1 MIVGLIA
8 ALVSAIGYGI
18 ASVLQA
24 MAAQRERDTG
34 GVDPRLLARLI
45 KQGPFIAGITLDFFA
60 FAAQFLALR
69 TLPVFLV
76 QAIQASNLAV
86 TAVVSIPLLGM
97 RLRGREWA
105 AIGAVCAG
113 LALLGVA
120 AGSEHAA
127 PVSDRT
133 RWGLLIG
140 AVVVSVIG
148 FVAGML
154 VKRHGPVAL
163 GFVAGLGFGVVA
175 LAARV
180 ITSYSVSHLLRDPAV
195 YALAIGGIISFLFY
209 ATGLQ
214 RGKVTTVT
222 AAVIV
227 GETLL
232 PSLVGII
239 VLGDR
244 PRSGM
249 AVFAVIGF
257 LIAVAGAIVLA
268 RFGEPVA
275 APAAAGASAEAEAP
289 GSHTGA
295 GAPTPPGASTTPGA
309 SAGPDVEAGSIGGA
323 SGAAATGS
331 GADGA
336 GAGQVK

>member
-8 ALVSAIGYGI
+8 ALLSAIGYGI

-24 MAAQRERDTG
+24 MAARRERDTG

-45 KQGPFIAGITLDFFA
+45 KQGPFIAGITLDCFA

-69 TLPVFLV
+69 TLPVFVV

-105 AIGAVCAG
+105 AVGAVCAG

-133 RWGLLIG
+133 RWALLIG

-148 FVAGML
+148 FLAGTL
-154 VKRHGPVAL
+154 VKRRGPVVL

-180 ITSYSVSHLLRDPAV
+180 ITNYSVPHLLRDPAV
-195 YALAIGGIISFLFY
+195 YALVIGGVISFLFY

-268 RFGEPVA
+268 RFGEPEA
-275 APAAAGASAEAEAP
+275 APAGADASTAPDASTSPGTSAEAGASD
-289 GSHTGA
+289 
-295 GAPTPPGASTTPGA
+295 ASAA
-309 SAGPDVEAGSIGGA
+309 SAGADVDAGLIGGP
-323 SGAAATGS
+323 S
-331 GADGA
+331 GADATGGA
-336 GAGQVK
+336 ADSAGGGQVK